1 MFSVHGLFLVGS
13 DDFDSIECKMNWE
26 NKVRNEEGEECTLHS
41 LFPNSWCLLV
51 LFRHSE
57 CMECNLLVHE
67 LNELQSHLQKWG
79 VSILGVGNS
88 GVSSLRRLRSR
99 LEISK
104 SVVLCSH
111 EERELHK
118 ELKLYDS
125 FWRAWGIKAIWNTIK
140 GFQQGHLQTSL
151 AFPMG
156 QQSGVALLN
165 PQREIVWI
173 HRSEHLGDIPSQSTI
188 LEQVLLHRGV

>member
-1 MFSVHGLFLVGS
+1 
-13 DDFDSIECKMNWE
+13 MNWE
-26 NKVRNEEGEECTLHS
+26 YSVLNEEGNVCVLSS
-41 LFPNSWCLLV
+41 LFPKSWCLLV

-67 LNELQSHLQKWG
+67 LNQLQAHLEQWG
-79 VSILGVGNS
+79 VSILGVGNG
-88 GVSSLRRLRSR
+88 GVPSLHRLRSR
-99 LEISK
+99 LGISR

-111 EERELHK
+111 AERHLHK
-118 ELKLYDS
+118 ELRLYDS

-156 QQSGVALLN
+156 QQSGVVLLN
-165 PQREIVWI
+165 HKREMVWI
-173 HRSEHLGDIPSQSTI
+173 HRSEFLGDIPKQSTI
-188 LEQVLLHRGV
+188 LEQVLLHRGR